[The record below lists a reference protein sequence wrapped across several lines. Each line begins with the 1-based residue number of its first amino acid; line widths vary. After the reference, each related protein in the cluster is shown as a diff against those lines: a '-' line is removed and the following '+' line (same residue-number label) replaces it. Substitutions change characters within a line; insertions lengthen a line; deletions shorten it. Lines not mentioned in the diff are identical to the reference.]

1 MSGGNLAAAAMRY
14 GKLWGR
20 GHETFS
26 KATRRILS
34 VKGKGDNATKYL
46 QGLVT
51 CDLRS
56 QPPAPLISQVD
67 IGSNA
72 ENSDKAEG
80 PPPVDVKFTKKMRS
94 TCFLD
99 QKGRIMT
106 DALLWKRPFVDD
118 DEPNN
123 DDHELEYLLDVP
135 GESADVLLEHLN
147 KYKLSRSKV
156 SIADVSDEMSVHAV
170 YGTLNAEGT
179 PPGYLAA
186 IDPRHP
192 SLGMRVLSTSI
203 TPSGE
208 SMETHSQRQQ
218 VFSKMM
224 HNFFP
229 ESNGSYEVIRKL
241 AGVAEGEE
249 IKGKTALE
257 CNQDFLNAVSFA
269 KGCYLGQ
276 ELTARSQHIGTI
288 RKRVMPIMI
297 VDTNMEIPRPWVIAH
312 KVQSSGLQKLK
323 QEDNEFSKMGLVEVE
338 GEVPPLLPKMSAPG
352 AGGIAAMISGNVT
365 LPTIPTLEGEKEMV
379 QISSDEI
386 EKLKQRQ
393 KESME
398 MRDELEK
405 VAKIGAKI
413 IDKKNGKTI
422 GTVIS
427 TPAPGT
433 LILLA
438 QMRLDKVG
446 LLENDDSKWSMTNK
460 ITIGDDNREWRYLPY
475 IPIWWPRL
483 DSKTGKPAS
492 P

>member
-1 MSGGNLAAAAMRY
+1 MSGGNLASAAMRY

-26 KATRRILS
+26 KASRRILS

-56 QPPAPLISQVD
+56 EPQAPIVSHAVTDSKPA
-67 IGSNA
+67 
-72 ENSDKAEG
+72 NSGEVEG

-99 QKGRIMT
+99 QKGRIVT

-118 DEPNN
+118 EVPN
-123 DDHELEYLLDVP
+123 DDEQEREYLLDVP
-135 GESADVLLEHLN
+135 GESADALLEHLT
-147 KYKLSRSKV
+147 KYKLRRSKV
-156 SIADVSDEMSVHAV
+156 SISDVSDEMSVHAV

-192 SLGMRVLSTSI
+192 SLGMRVLSTNT

-208 SMETHSQRQQ
+208 SMDTHNERQQ

-257 CNQDFLNAVSFA
+257 CNQDFLNAVSFT

-312 KVQSSGLQKLK
+312 KVQSSGLQKLT
-323 QEDNEFSKMGLVEVE
+323 QDDNEFSTMGFVEVE
-338 GEVPPLLPKMSAPG
+338 GEVPPLLPQMSAPG
-352 AGGIAAMISGNVT
+352 AGGISAMMSGNIT
-365 LPTIPTLEGEKEMV
+365 LPTLPSEEGETEV
-379 QISSDEI
+379 AQVSSDEI
-386 EKLKQRQ
+386 EKLIQRQ
-393 KESME
+393 KETSE
-398 MRDELEK
+398 IRDELDR

-422 GTVIS
+422 GTVVS

-438 QMRLDKVG
+438 QMRLDEVG
-446 LLENDDSKWSMTNK
+446 LLDNDDTKWSMTNK

-475 IPIWWPRL
+475 MPIWWPRL
-483 DSKTGKPAS
+483 DSKTGKPISA
-492 P
+492 